1 MKKVILALAVVTVLA
16 SCGGSTTG
24 TESTCDTCVVKT
36 DSTVVVDTTKTTVD
50 TTKVVDSTK
59 EVK

>member
-1 MKKVILALAVVTVLA
+1 MKKVILALAVVAVLA
-16 SCGGSTTG
+16 SCGGDSTETQ
-24 TESTCDTCVVKT
+24 TTCDTCA
-36 DSTVVVDTTKTTVD
+36 VVVDSTKAIDTTKAVD

>member
-1 MKKVILALAVVTVLA
+1 MKKVFLALTVATVLA

-36 DSTVVVDTTKTTVD
+36 DSTVVVID
-50 TTKVVDSTK
+50 TTKVVDTTKTVEVK

>member
-1 MKKVILALAVVTVLA
+1 MKKVILALAVVTVLV
-16 SCGGSTTG
+16 SCGGSATG

-36 DSTVVVDTTKTTVD
+36 DSTVVVDTTKTVD

>member
-36 DSTVVVDTTKTTVD
+36 DSTVVVDTTKTVD
-50 TTKVVDSTK
+50 TTKVVDTTK
-59 EVK
+59 KVK

>member
-16 SCGGSTTG
+16 SCGGSTET
-24 TESTCDTCVVKT
+24 TPSTCDTCVVKS
-36 DSTVVVDTTKTTVD
+36 DSTVVSADSTKTVD
-50 TTKVVDSTK
+50 STKVVDSVK